1 MTKQPIALTKKQA
14 FALVDAVMDNDELAI
29 TASAYENKNKE
40 WVFEASCDQ
49 QPDLEKFNQ
58 LASEILGGSVEF
70 SSTQIDTKTD
80 WVSKSLKG
88 LKPVIAGG
96 FYIYGSHDNAH
107 EKTDLIE
114 IEIEAAQ
121 AFGTGHHET
130 TTGCLEAIEKT
141 FKNSNPKSILDIG
154 TGTGVLAIAAAKLTK
169 ETIIASDIDAIAV
182 EITKENATLNNV
194 EKQIFTIEATGVSHH
209 EISKNAPYDL
219 IIANI
224 LANPLQELAPEI
236 EKISNTDAT
245 IILSGILETQA
256 ADVINTYQQHG
267 FALKEHLIRAEWS
280 TLILS
285 K

>member
-14 FALVDAVMDNDELAI
+14 FSLVDAVMDNDELAI
-29 TASAYENKNKE
+29 TATAYEDENKE

-58 LASEILGGSVEF
+58 LASEILGGSVKF

-96 FYIYGSHDNAH
+96 FYIYGNHDSAH

-114 IEIEAAQ
+114 IKIEAAQ

-141 FKNSNPKSILDIG
+141 FKSSNPKSILDIG

-169 ETIIASDIDAIAV
+169 ETIIASDIDAIAI
-182 EITKENATLNNV
+182 EITKENAELNNV
-194 EKQIFTIEATGVSHH
+194 KKQIFAIEATGVRHH
-209 EISKNAPYDL
+209 EISNNAPYDL

-245 IILSGILETQA
+245 IILSGVLETQA
-256 ADVINTYQQHG
+256 TDVINTYQQHG
-267 FALKEHLIRAEWS
+267 FTLKEHLIRAEWS